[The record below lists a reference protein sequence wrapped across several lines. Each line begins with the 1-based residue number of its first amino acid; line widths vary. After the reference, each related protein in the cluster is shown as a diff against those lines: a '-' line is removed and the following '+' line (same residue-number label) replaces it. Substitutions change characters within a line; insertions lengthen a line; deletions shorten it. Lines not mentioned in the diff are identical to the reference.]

1 MTSSV
6 SFGAVK
12 NATRTTVTNMG
23 TCREIRKWQNKVTL
37 SFLVSHSICSNIN
50 AETAPL
56 QWTTLSQVQKN
67 HFCNMCYEMQ
77 YLEECWQMYSHLKWF
92 ILNNVPLNHVQ
103 VWKWRAYAFNNAL
116 LLLLWACSFQ
126 LMVPF
131 TSFLPY
137 LSDMGLLLP
146 FIVFVKSSICK
157 RISVV
162 VVSLLVCKYHMFRKV
177 GILFSM

>member
-1 MTSSV
+1 
-6 SFGAVK
+6 
-12 NATRTTVTNMG
+12 
-23 TCREIRKWQNKVTL
+23 
-37 SFLVSHSICSNIN
+37 
-50 AETAPL
+50 
-56 QWTTLSQVQKN
+56 
-67 HFCNMCYEMQ
+67 MCYEMQ

-103 VWKWRAYAFNNAL
+103 VWKWRAYPFNNAL
-116 LLLLWACSFQ
+116 LLLLLACSFQ

-157 RISVV
+157 RNLCCCSVSSCLQISYVQRGWHIV
-162 VVSLLVCKYHMFRKV
+162 FNVDLVSRQAIIKYHIARA
-177 GILFSM
+177 

>member
-1 MTSSV
+1 
-6 SFGAVK
+6 
-12 NATRTTVTNMG
+12 MG
-23 TCREIRKWQNKVTL
+23 TCREIRKWQNKVRLT
-37 SFLVSHSICSNIN
+37 FLVSHSICSNIN

-56 QWTTLSQVQKN
+56 QWTTLSQVQN
-67 HFCNMCYEMQ
+67 SNFCNMWYEMQ

-92 ILNNVPLNHVQ
+92 ILSWIMYPWIMCKYENGELMLLIMHC
-103 VWKWRAYAFNNAL
+103 YFL
-116 LLLLWACSFQ
+116 LLACSFQ

-157 RISVV
+157 RNLCCCSVSSCLQIS
-162 VVSLLVCKYHMFRKV
+162 
-177 GILFSM
+177 